1 MNGKESNM
9 ATNGNDSYFY
19 GNCHTAVTL
28 FIENDSHRIVP
39 HPCIAVT
46 VQKILGKILSLA

>member
-1 MNGKESNM
+1 M